1 MNCVVL
7 DVYGREHPVLA
18 VQRAQCEGWLYS
30 VLTGCSQ
37 HYTSLNN
44 TIRKP
49 YFTVF
54 FKESLKD
61 FVLY

>member
-7 DVYGREHPVLA
+7 DVCGREHPVLA
-18 VQRAQCEGWLYS
+18 VQRAQCEGWLHS
-30 VLTGCSQ
+30 GLTGCSQ

-54 FKESLKD
+54 
-61 FVLY
+61 